1 MYVYKKKTGGRM
13 TDSKTALSPFA
24 PVELQPL
31 QRTNGKGSSRQAV
44 VLEPEGEAKEVG
56 IVSQDYRL
64 VKNSEVVQVAED
76 LLGRTGIPVEEHQT
90 LWNGKKF
97 RQRYLLTQT
106 TGEVKVG
113 DVVACTLDAIN
124 SYDGST
130 TFGLEFN
137 AVRLVCSNGMIL
149 SFMLGGFRFKHWG
162 SKDFDRELRAAAR
175 QLDRVSNRLHM
186 VLPMLVDLTHKRMR
200 RADIQRFFRET
211 SLPITTQAKVFNG
224 IEDDTAWGVY
234 NAATDVLTKQERFSA
249 ENLNRRVSQYFLSP
263 N

>member
-1 MYVYKKKTGGRM
+1 MIK
-13 TDSKTALSPFA
+13 SKPPPSPFA

-31 QRTNGKGSSRQAV
+31 RRTNGDHCSRLAV
-44 VLEPEGEAKEVG
+44 VLEPEGETKEVG

-76 LLGRTGIPVEEHQT
+76 LLNRTGVPVEEHKT
-90 LWNGKKF
+90 LWNGKRF
-97 RQRYLLTQT
+97 RQRYLLSQT

-113 DVVACTLDAIN
+113 DVVACTLDAVN

-137 AVRLVCSNGMIL
+137 AVRLVCSNGMML

-162 SKDFDRELRAAAR
+162 SQNFDREMRVAAR
-175 QLDRVSNRLHM
+175 QLTRVGDRLHM
-186 VLPMLVDLTHKRMR
+186 VLPMLSELTRKRMKR
-200 RADIQRFFRET
+200 QDIQRFFRET
-211 SLPITTQAKVFNG
+211 NLPITTQAKIFDG
-224 IEDDTAWGVY
+224 IEDDTAWGIY
-234 NAATDVLTKQERFSA
+234 NSTTDVLTKQERFSA

>member
-1 MYVYKKKTGGRM
+1 M
-13 TDSKTALSPFA
+13 TDSKTTLSPFS

-31 QRTNGKGSSRQAV
+31 RRANGDHSSRLAV
-44 VLEPEGEAKEVG
+44 VLNPNADATEVG
-56 IVSQDYRL
+56 VVSPEYKL

-76 LLGRTGIPVEEHQT
+76 LLNRTGVPVEEHQT
-90 LWNGKKF
+90 LWNGKRF
-97 RQRYLLTQT
+97 RQRYLLSQT

-113 DVVACTLDAIN
+113 DVVACTLDAVN

-137 AVRLVCSNGMIL
+137 AIRLVCSNGMML

-162 SKDFDRELRAAAR
+162 SQNFDREMRVAAR
-175 QLDRVSNRLHM
+175 QLGRVGDRLHM
-186 VLPMLVDLTHKRMR
+186 VLPMMTELTHKRMK
-200 RADIQRFFRET
+200 RADIQRFFAET
-211 SLPITTQAKVFNG
+211 NLPITTQAKVFNA
-224 IEDDTAWGVY
+224 IEEDTKWGVY

>member
-1 MYVYKKKTGGRM
+1 M
-13 TDSKTALSPFA
+13 TESKTALAPFA

-31 QRTNGKGSSRQAV
+31 QHANGNASSRQAV
-44 VLEPEGEAKEVG
+44 VLDPNGHAVEVG
-56 IVSQDYRL
+56 VVSPEYKL
-64 VKNSEVVQVAED
+64 VRNSEVVQVAED

-90 LWNGKKF
+90 LWNGRRF
-97 RQRYLLTQT
+97 RKRYLLTQT

-113 DVVACTLDAIN
+113 DVVACTLDAVN

-137 AVRLVCSNGMIL
+137 AVRLVCSNGMML
-149 SFMLGGFRFKHWG
+149 SFLLGGFRFKHWE
-162 SKDFDRELRAAAR
+162 SQNFDRELRVAAR
-175 QLDRVSNRLHM
+175 QLDRVGNRLHM

-200 RADIQRFFRET
+200 RADIQKFFRET
-211 SLPITTQAKVFNG
+211 NLPITAQAKVFNG

-249 ENLNRRVSQYFLSP
+249 EKLNRRVSQYFLSP